1 MSLSGNGDREERK
14 IPKLQQFFLKKGK
27 YLEKKVFSKPI

>member
-1 MSLSGNGDREERK
+1 MSLSGNGDRGDRK
-14 IPKLQQFFLKKGK
+14 ISKLEQFFLKKGK